1 MHTDS
6 RLSKASILHAC
17 IIKQQLTIS
26 DFEKEIKQLSAAV
39 TDHRESASQEPRGA
53 SERNEVLVRMEHELV
68 FLKNELMAL
77 EKIDPDHICQ
87 KVEEGAVIVTDQ
99 RVFFIS
105 TSIES
110 VDVNGKSV
118 FGLSVHAPIYVA
130 MKGKVKGDRIEFSG
144 LRYQILDIY

>member
-1 MHTDS
+1 MDS
-6 RLSKASILHAC
+6 RLSKRSILRAC

-26 DFEKEIKQLSAAV
+26 DFEMEIEQLSSAV
-39 TDHRESASQEPRGA
+39 TDRQESASQEPRGA

-77 EKIDPDHICQ
+77 EKIDPERICQ
-87 KVEEGAVIVTDQ
+87 KVEEGAIVVTDQ
-99 RVFFIS
+99 RVFFVS

-118 FGLSVHAPIYVA
+118 FGLSIHAPIYGA
-130 MKGKVKGDRIEFSG
+130 MKGKVKGEKIEFNG
-144 LRYQILDIY
+144 LRYQILDLY